1 MKKTLNAVLPLG
13 YQASGLSCGI
23 KKSGRPDLA
32 LIYSRNPAVAAGLF
46 TRNKITSG
54 SLKFSRMNLGA
65 SRSFR
70 AIIINSGN
78 ANCFLGS
85 GPKSKVDIAFGN
97 ACSIAEGVSCLLKIK
112 RREVLVASTGV
123 IGKRLPLE
131 RIKQSLP
138 ALAGSLNTAGLSQ
151 AARAI
156 ITTDTFIK
164 TSERSFLLG
173 GRRIRICGLAK
184 GAGMIAPNL
193 ATMLCF
199 IVSDADIS
207 QAALKAALSAAVA
220 RSFNCISVDGCMST
234 NDSVLAMSNAC
245 AKNPQIKKTGQGF
258 KKFSAALN
266 ALCLDL
272 AQMIVRDA
280 EGATKFIQI
289 RVKEA
294 ASFPEARQVA
304 LSIANSS
311 LFKAAMSSGRRNPGR
326 VAAAVGASGIAI
338 KEKDLRISF
347 RWQGK
352 KDIYLD
358 VALKRGRQEAVIYT
372 ADLTPQ
378 YIKINAQYS

>member
-1 MKKTLNAVLPLG
+1 
-13 YQASGLSCGI
+13 
-23 KKSGRPDLA
+23 
-32 LIYSRNPAVAAGLF
+32 
-46 TRNKITSG
+46 
-54 SLKFSRMNLGA
+54 MNLGA